1 MVFNQNGK
9 VAKCYVLANF
19 LTTAL
24 RYRPKGIENGFC
36 GHFPK
41 RPDVK
46 KAIKMAFLEVNI
58 EIAVVFIVLAA
69 IIKVANSQ
77 IPSLLSQ

>member
-1 MVFNQNGK
+1 MVFKQNGK
-9 VAKCYVLANF
+9 VAKCYVLANL

-41 RPDVK
+41 RPGVK
-46 KAIKMAFLEVNI
+46 KAIKMAFLKINI
-58 EIAVVFIVLAA
+58 NIAGVFIA
-69 IIKVANSQ
+69 
-77 IPSLLSQ
+77 